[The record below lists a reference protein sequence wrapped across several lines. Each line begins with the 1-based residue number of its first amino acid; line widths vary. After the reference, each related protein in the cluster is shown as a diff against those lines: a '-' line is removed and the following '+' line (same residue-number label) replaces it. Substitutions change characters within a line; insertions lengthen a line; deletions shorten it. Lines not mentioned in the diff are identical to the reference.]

1 MRRTPVVLVIEDD
14 RDCRR
19 FYAAVLHDASFE
31 VVEAHNGLQAM
42 EKAAESQPDVILTD
56 LGIPGI
62 DGFEL
67 CRRLKMDPRTCGVPI
82 VAITGRYL
90 SPFDHARVR
99 RHGGVCVLIKPIA
112 AVDLVSNLRKVLA
125 PT

>member
-14 RDCRR
+14 RDSRR
-19 FYAAVLHDASFE
+19 FYAEVLHDASFE

-67 CRRLKMDPRTCGVPI
+67 CRRLKGISER
-82 VAITGRYL
+82 
-90 SPFDHARVR
+90 
-99 RHGGVCVLIKPIA
+99 
-112 AVDLVSNLRKVLA
+112 A
-125 PT
+125 PCRSWR